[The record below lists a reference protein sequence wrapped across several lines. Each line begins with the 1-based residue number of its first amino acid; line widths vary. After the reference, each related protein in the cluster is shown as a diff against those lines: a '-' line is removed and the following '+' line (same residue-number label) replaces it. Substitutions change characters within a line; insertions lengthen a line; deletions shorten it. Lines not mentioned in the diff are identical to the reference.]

1 KILKS
6 VDFSSIEA
14 QNAANTT
21 VLASILTKS
30 EQKSTVLKRG
40 SGLTAHPNLKCKNF
54 ERMYIK
60 WQKRKRAWQS
70 QIPIKK
76 KR

>member
-1 KILKS
+1 MLRLNRIKIPQNLLSLRSKILKS

-40 SGLTAHPNLKCKNF
+40 SGLTAHPKAY
-54 ERMYIK
+54 EA
-60 WQKRKRAWQS
+60 Q
-70 QIPIKK
+70 
-76 KR
+76 

>member
-1 KILKS
+1 

-40 SGLTAHPNLKCKNF
+40 SGLTAHPKASKISLFVLK
-54 ERMYIK
+54 I
-60 WQKRKRAWQS
+60 
-70 QIPIKK
+70 
-76 KR
+76 

>member
-1 KILKS
+1 

-40 SGLTAHPNLKCKNF
+40 SGLTAHPNYKLITIILLRKNYRF
-54 ERMYIK
+54 AFANI
-60 WQKRKRAWQS
+60 
-70 QIPIKK
+70 
-76 KR
+76 